1 MKKILDL
8 LKTEFIKNVNLKKII
23 IVLIV
28 LVLSSL
34 IIFKISKF
42 NYGGNYA
49 EGTKITQSDVENA
62 RENYNRSKKLF
73 EELNNY
79 ESYIQMIKD
88 EKFLKISEL
97 MVENGFTDASSNRF
111 EIYNL
116 FLTIMPDLSEYEAI
130 INGYKETTDDIND
143 IMEKYNKLKE
153 EYDTAL
159 DALVPGDIYKIEKYN
174 LLDYKE
180 QLNIVNAQI
189 ETTQTTDYNL
199 ENQKKYL
206 EEQIELSQYLIDN
219 KINADDWQYTIVENI
234 TNLLIKY
241 LIPMATE
248 EEFNENR
255 VNMYS
260 YYENYEDYIN
270 QSKISLEKTTKP
282 ISNYKIILKENIKP
296 IIMSNELS
304 STQMPYDIR
313 IGFNN
318 IYYMGIVILVI
329 CIISFGGMIAN
340 EHKTGSIRLLISNPF
355 SRSKVLLSK
364 YIYLILNALILYVI
378 SLLIFIIIMFVTG
391 NIDSLSIPQMIVQND
406 VVTKTNYLLF
416 IIKNIGIHF
425 IFISFILTILFFLS
439 SVSLNVA
446 LTGCT
451 TLLITLLSVF
461 IPLINADKINAI
473 FSYVPFTFLNYSKYL
488 SSNPTYNLFITQESN
503 MYINTN
509 INTCLI
515 STIILIIII
524 YIIAN
529 IIYCKR
535 DIKN

>member
-111 EIYNL
+111 KIYNL
-116 FLTIMPDLSEYEAI
+116 FLKIIPDLSEYEAI

-189 ETTQTTDYNL
+189 ETTQ
-199 ENQKKYL
+199 
-206 EEQIELSQYLIDN
+206 
-219 KINADDWQYTIVENI
+219 
-234 TNLLIKY
+234 
-241 LIPMATE
+241 
-248 EEFNENR
+248 
-255 VNMYS
+255 
-260 YYENYEDYIN
+260 
-270 QSKISLEKTTKP
+270 
-282 ISNYKIILKENIKP
+282 IL
-296 IIMSNELS
+296 
-304 STQMPYDIR
+304 
-313 IGFNN
+313 
-318 IYYMGIVILVI
+318 
-329 CIISFGGMIAN
+329 
-340 EHKTGSIRLLISNPF
+340 
-355 SRSKVLLSK
+355 
-364 YIYLILNALILYVI
+364 
-378 SLLIFIIIMFVTG
+378 
-391 NIDSLSIPQMIVQND
+391 
-406 VVTKTNYLLF
+406 
-416 IIKNIGIHF
+416 
-425 IFISFILTILFFLS
+425 
-439 SVSLNVA
+439 
-446 LTGCT
+446 
-451 TLLITLLSVF
+451 
-461 IPLINADKINAI
+461 
-473 FSYVPFTFLNYSKYL
+473 
-488 SSNPTYNLFITQESN
+488 
-503 MYINTN
+503 
-509 INTCLI
+509 
-515 STIILIIII
+515 
-524 YIIAN
+524 
-529 IIYCKR
+529 
-535 DIKN
+535 